1 MASFNDIV
9 RQHTNLDEDEIE
21 HIQKLLR
28 VWNILADLS
37 FADLVLVVPVK
48 GDKKQRRFIVC
59 ANARPTTGTTLYQSD
74 LTGVVLH
81 VEDRPLLERSWNK
94 GEVIE
99 GASTTIGRGQDIRV
113 ETVPVSFRGKPIAIM
128 RREYDQTVVRKN
140 SSLERAYINAFER
153 FAHMTADGTFPYA
166 SEMVE
171 PEDAPR
177 IGDGV
182 LLLSPD
188 FVIQFASP
196 NAISNLHRLGIHTAA
211 VGARLSQFGFD
222 ETPLSMAVRANNTVT
237 EEIERGEVSVLMRVF
252 PFLNADRPEGVML
265 MMRDVTEVRRRDRL
279 LLSKEATIREVHHR
293 VKNNLQTIAAL
304 LRLQGRRLESLE
316 AKTALAESERRI
328 RSIAIVHETLAQEAS
343 DFVNFSDVIFP
354 LVEVVQEAS
363 TSEDM
368 LIDFHVKGDAGTLP
382 GEIATPLAIVL
393 NELMQNAVDHAF
405 KFDSDPSKV
414 GTITILLDRGSHGLD
429 VTVTDNGI
437 GLPEGFD
444 LEASQGLGTS
454 IMKTLITSELGGK
467 IEMKNADDGGTVVS
481 LWIPLTMQRSGAL
494 DVI

>member
-1 MASFNDIV
+1 MATFSEIV
-9 RQHTNLDEDEIE
+9 QQHTNLEEDEVN
-21 HIQKLLR
+21 HLKKLLR

-37 FADLVLVVPVK
+37 FADLVLVAPVK
-48 GDKKQRRFIVC
+48 GDKKQRRFIVT
-59 ANARPTTGTTLYQSD
+59 ANVRPTTGTTLYQSD

-81 VEDRPLLERSWNK
+81 IEDRPLLERSWTK

-99 GASTTIGRGQDIRV
+99 GASTTIGRGQEIRV
-113 ETVPVSFRGKPIAIM
+113 ETIPIKFNGRPIAVM

-153 FAHMTADGTFPYA
+153 FAHMTADGTFPYS
-166 SEMVE
+166 SEMAE

-237 EEIERGEVSVLMRVF
+237 EEIERGDVSVLMRVF
-252 PFLNADRPEGVML
+252 PFLNADKPEGVML

-304 LRLQGRRLESLE
+304 LRLQGRRLDSQE
-316 AKTALAESERRI
+316 AQMALAESERRI
-328 RSIAIVHETLAQEAS
+328 RSIAIVHETLAREAS
-343 DFVNFSDVIFP
+343 DFVHFADVIVP
-354 LVEVVQEAS
+354 LVAVVQEAT

-368 LIDFHVKGDAGTLP
+368 QVEFDVKGDAGMLP
-382 GEIATPLAIVL
+382 GDIATPLAIIL

-405 KFDSDPSKV
+405 GVDNK
-414 GTITILLDRGSHGLD
+414 GTKKGTLVIDLDRGSHGLN
-429 VTVTDNGI
+429 VTVVDDGI

-454 IMKTLITSELGGK
+454 IMKTLITSELGGT
-467 IEMKNADDGGTVVS
+467 IQMTNAPEGGTLVTIN
-481 LWIPLTMQRSGAL
+481 IPLTSQRSGAR
-494 DVI
+494 DE

>member
-1 MASFNDIV
+1 MATFNDIV
-9 RQHTNLDEDEIE
+9 RQHSDLEDDEIN
-21 HIQKLLR
+21 HLQKLLR

-48 GDKKQRRFIVC
+48 GEKKQRRFIVA
-59 ANARPTTGTTLYQSD
+59 ANVRPTTGTTLYQSD

-81 VEDRPLLERSWNK
+81 IEDRPLLERSWTR

-99 GASTTIGRGQDIRV
+99 GSSTTIGRGQDTRV
-113 ETVPVSFRGKPIAIM
+113 ETVPVTYKGRPIAVL
-128 RREYDQTVVRKN
+128 RKEYDQTVVRKN

-153 FAHMTADGTFPYA
+153 FANMIADGTFPYS
-166 SEMVE
+166 SEMAE

-182 LLLSPD
+182 LLLSND

-211 VGARLSQFGFD
+211 TGARLSQFGFD
-222 ETPLSMAVRANNTVT
+222 ETPLQMAVRATNTVT
-237 EEIERGEVSVLMRVF
+237 EEVERGEVSVLMRVF
-252 PFLNADRPEGVML
+252 PFLNKDRPEGVML
-265 MMRDVTEVRRRDRL
+265 MMRDVTEVRRRDRM

-304 LRLQGRRLESLE
+304 LRLQGRRLVTDE
-316 AKTALAESERRI
+316 AKAALGESERRI
-328 RSIAIVHETLAQEAS
+328 RSIAIVHETLAKEAS
-343 DFVNFSDVIFP
+343 DFVKFSDVIVP
-354 LVEVVQEAS
+354 LVEVVQEAI

-368 LIDFHVKGDAGTLP
+368 KIEFNITGDAGMLP
-382 GEIATPLAIVL
+382 GDIATPLAIIL

-405 KFDSDPSKV
+405 KADSDGIRQ
-414 GTITILLDRGSHGLD
+414 GTVMLNLDRGDHGLN
-429 VTVTDNGI
+429 VTVKDDGK

-444 LEASQGLGTS
+444 LDDSQGLGTS
-454 IMKTLITSELGGK
+454 IMKTLITSELGGTIK
-467 IEMKNADDGGTVVS
+467 MKNSESGGTVV
-481 LWIPLTMQRSGAL
+481 LINIPLTMQRSSAR
-494 DVI
+494 DE

>member
-1 MASFNDIV
+1 MATFTEIV
-9 RQHTNLDEDEIE
+9 RQHSDLDDDEVA

-48 GDKKQRRFIVC
+48 GDKKQRRFIVS
-59 ANARPTTGTTLYQSD
+59 ANVRPTTGVTLYQSD

-81 VEDRPLLERSWNK
+81 IEDRPLLERSWTK
-94 GEVIE
+94 GDVIE

-113 ETVPVSFRGKPIAIM
+113 ETIPVIFKGRPIAVL

-153 FAHMTADGTFPYA
+153 FAHMIAGGTFPYS
-166 SEMVE
+166 SEMAE

-237 EEIERGEVSVLMRVF
+237 EEIERGDVSVLMRVF
-252 PFLNADRPEGVML
+252 PFLNIDRPDGVML

-304 LRLQGRRLESLE
+304 LRLQGRRLEGAE
-316 AKTALAESERRI
+316 AKAALAESERRI
-328 RSIAIVHETLAQEAS
+328 RSIAIVHETLAREAS
-343 DFVNFSDVIFP
+343 DFVKFADVIVP
-354 LVEVVQEAS
+354 LVGVVQEAT

-368 LIDFHVKGDAGTLP
+368 KIVFEVSGDAGTLP
-382 GEIATPLAIVL
+382 GDIATP
-393 NELMQNAVDHAF
+393 
-405 KFDSDPSKV
+405 
-414 GTITILLDRGSHGLD
+414 
-429 VTVTDNGI
+429 
-437 GLPEGFD
+437 
-444 LEASQGLGTS
+444 
-454 IMKTLITSELGGK
+454 
-467 IEMKNADDGGTVVS
+467 
-481 LWIPLTMQRSGAL
+481 
-494 DVI
+494 

>member
-1 MASFNDIV
+1 MATFTEIV
-9 RQHTNLDEDEIE
+9 KQHTDLEEDEIV

-37 FADLVLVVPVK
+37 FADLVMVVPVK
-48 GDKKQRRFIVC
+48 GDKKQRRFIVA
-59 ANARPTTGTTLYQSD
+59 ANVRPTTGTTLYQSD

-81 VEDRPLLERSWNK
+81 IEDRPLLERSWTK
-94 GEVIE
+94 GDVIE

-113 ETVPVSFRGKPIAIM
+113 ETVPVTYKGRPIAVM

-153 FAHMTADGTFPYA
+153 FAHMIADGTFPYS

-188 FVIQFASP
+188 YVIQFASP

-222 ETPLSMAVRANNTVT
+222 ETPLSMAVRANNAVT
-237 EEIERGEVSVLMRVF
+237 EEIERGDVAVLMRVF
-252 PFLNADRPEGVML
+252 PFLNVDRPEGVML

-304 LRLQGRRLESLE
+304 LRLQGRRLESEE
-316 AKTALAESERRI
+316 AKAALGESERRI

-343 DFVNFSDVIFP
+343 DFVHFADVIVP
-354 LVEVVQEAS
+354 LVAVVQEAT

-368 LIDFHVKGDAGTLP
+368 MIEFDVKGDAGMLP
-382 GEIATPLAIVL
+382 GDIATPLAIIL

-405 KFDSDPSKV
+405 GVDAKGTKKGTVSVQLERSDK
-414 GTITILLDRGSHGLD
+414 GLD
-429 VTVTDNGI
+429 VTVTDDGI
-437 GLPEGFD
+437 GLPDDFD

-454 IMKTLITSELGGK
+454 IMKTLITSELGGT
-467 IEMKNADDGGTVVS
+467 IHMANGDNGGTIVTIN
-481 LWIPLTMQRSGAL
+481 IPLTMQRSSAH
-494 DVI
+494 DE